1 MIIEVDMYENI
12 RQLYVHEQKS
22 QRAIAK
28 QLGISRTTV
37 KKYCDGSHVPWD
49 RIGTSGRKPYVVTED
64 ILEFIKSCLE
74 EDDTENIKKQKH
86 TARRIYDRLVDE
98 LDFTG
103 GESTIRHVVAELRQK
118 TAKVFVPLSFDPGE
132 AVQIDWGEATIYL
145 EGKKVKVNLFCMRQ
159 CYSADI
165 FVKAFHRQN
174 EESFLEGN
182 VAGFEHFGGVPYK
195 VIFDNAKVAVKEG
208 FGAHAKVQDRYK
220 ILSAH
225 YAFKAE
231 FCNIASG
238 HEKGLVEGL
247 VGWIR
252 RNVLVPIPRV
262 DSLDELNDALIKRC
276 LKYRSH
282 QISRREFTVGQ
293 MAEIEKVSFT
303 LLPKYR
309 FDTSKSIS
317 YKVDTFSTIK
327 FDYNYYSVPVA
338 YVDKDVSIKGY
349 GNEVVIIHKQVELS
363 KYSRCYKRGE
373 NKYRLEHY
381 IDLIER
387 RPRSVF
393 NAKPVKSTV
402 STELFEIGKRLSSPR
417 DMVKLLR
424 LCVDYGEE
432 KVIVAVN
439 TLMTEHGLCI
449 DQIRAFLTP
458 VSPVGK
464 IHMAN
469 EIKVKPIELSQYDK
483 LIKGGVAI

>member
-1 MIIEVDMYENI
+1 
-12 RQLYVHEQKS
+12 
-22 QRAIAK
+22 
-28 QLGISRTTV
+28 
-37 KKYCDGSHVPWD
+37 
-49 RIGTSGRKPYVVTED
+49 
-64 ILEFIKSCLE
+64 
-74 EDDTENIKKQKH
+74 
-86 TARRIYDRLVDE
+86 
-98 LDFTG
+98 
-103 GESTIRHVVAELRQK
+103 
-118 TAKVFVPLSFDPGE
+118 
-132 AVQIDWGEATIYL
+132 
-145 EGKKVKVNLFCMRQ
+145 
-159 CYSADI
+159 
-165 FVKAFHRQN
+165 
-174 EESFLEGN
+174 
-182 VAGFEHFGGVPYK
+182 
-195 VIFDNAKVAVKEG
+195 
-208 FGAHAKVQDRYK
+208 
-220 ILSAH
+220 
-225 YAFKAE
+225 
-231 FCNIASG
+231 
-238 HEKGLVEGL
+238 
-247 VGWIR
+247 
-252 RNVLVPIPRV
+252 
-262 DSLDELNDALIKRC
+262 
-276 LKYRSH
+276 
-282 QISRREFTVGQ
+282 

-349 GNEVVIIHKQVELS
+349 GNEVVIIHKQVQLA

-424 LCVDYGEE
+424 LCVDHEEE

-458 VSPVGK
+458 VLHV
-464 IHMAN
+464 
-469 EIKVKPIELSQYDK
+469 
-483 LIKGGVAI
+483 